1 MAGSTSAAIDD
12 DFMLELQALSR
23 APSSPPPMPPAK
35 RRRLNH
41 DQADG
46 DDDENDL
53 PLSPAITTGTL
64 GTVNPNVSSA
74 VMTFAA
80 QQKLRPEQLTQVQKF
95 LTDVQTVQN
104 AKLFITNLAMRNE
117 LVRIITSQP
126 KYAATAELKV
136 NIKAFAIAV
145 LLSPNINILKKK
157 RFDLP
162 VGIEDIPAEWGKI
175 ITLVQ
180 DTITQVRSDL
190 KKDVVCDLKPQDHQ
204 NLYSLAQT
212 IVSGTN
218 VRISKALCGR
228 IALMRKVYLKIDDA
242 GYWDALDAALAAG
255 RTATGGSAVAT
266 ETLFI
271 MFEGLIK
278 ADKALHGNFDIVFQD
293 ADENQQEVADLIE
306 AARINIATTAAS
318 PSAVPVT
325 PGEGEEERVEAPSGE
340 VSGEA
345 SGAASGSGADVPA

>member
-1 MAGSTSAAIDD
+1 
-12 DFMLELQALSR
+12 
-23 APSSPPPMPPAK
+23 MPPAK

-53 PLSPAITTGTL
+53 PLSLAITTGTL

-145 LLSPNINILKKK
+145 LLSPNIGNYKGTGPVDIVLNILKKK

-190 KKDVVCDLKPQDHQ
+190 KKDLLKSVRVVRNKVVCDLKPQDHQ

-266 ETLFI
+266 ET

-325 PGEGEEERVEAPSGE
+325 PGEGEEERGEAPSGE